1 MTDHFD
7 DPAIPDAEL
16 DALSELLS
24 NPSIW
29 ADTDGNAAG
38 ADTEDAIVAAIAAE
52 AAMFTTES
60 VDPVEAQPVGEDTAT
75 GDDTATA
82 APVVALHSRR
92 RRFGSFAAGAAAA
105 ALVLVGSL
113 ALFNQD
119 PFGDD
124 DGPSGVELALAG
136 TELAPGATGTATIA
150 DTPLGTRIVLNVADL
165 PPAEPGTYYEAWL
178 RVDGQIGVSAG
189 TFHLRGGD
197 GEIELWAGVPLDDY
211 PLFTITVQDEAQ
223 AESSGVVVLKGRID
237 QATD

>member
-1 MTDHFD
+1 
-7 DPAIPDAEL
+7 L

-29 ADTDGNAAG
+29 VETGGNDAG

-75 GDDTATA
+75 GDDTAIGGDTAIGEDTATA
-82 APVVALHSRR
+82 APVVALDSRR

-136 TELAPGATGTATIA
+136 TELAPEATGTATIA
-150 DTPLGTRIVLNVADL
+150 DTPLGTRIVLNVAAL

-197 GEIELWAGVPLDDY
+197 GEIELWAGVPIDDY

-223 AESSGVVVLKGRID
+223 AESSGVVVLKGRVD